1 MVIALV
7 CGFLFVT
14 LGFLLLVLRR
24 HLINYDRLKD
34 GLGRHT
40 TVVLGSG
47 GHTTEMLRLLTALDP
62 QKYQPTT
69 FVVADTDNFS
79 LDQVARVMGQACCDS
94 RRVIRVP
101 RSREVKQSWSSS
113 VWTTLRQ
120 ELFFKTF
127 ELLRENISNL
137 AILIF

>member
-1 MVIALV
+1 MVIAVVCGLAIVTLV
-7 CGFLFVT
+7 CLFL
-14 LGFLLLVLRR
+14 LRR
-24 HLINYDRLKD
+24 HLIKKDRLKD
-34 GLGRHT
+34 GLRRYT

-69 FVVADTDNFS
+69 FVVADTDKFS

-94 RRVIRVP
+94 RVMRVP

-120 ELFFKTF
+120 EHF
-127 ELLRENISNL
+127 
-137 AILIF
+137 